1 MYIHLVGVLGF
12 REMGWT
18 CLAIRILPLLRANGL
33 ADTLFDDLQCD
44 QCELPVK
51 LMTKFT
57 DLAAGRFL

>member
-1 MYIHLVGVLGF
+1 MYVRLVGVLGF

-18 CLAIRILPLLRANGL
+18 CFAIRILALLCANGL
-33 ADTLFDDLQCD
+33 ADALFDDLQRD

-51 LMTKFT
+51 LMTRFT